1 MNRRNDVTHSSSA
14 RERQYTDFVVLIAQ
28 HDQSLRRFVRTIM
41 PSRDGVDDVV
51 QETALECW
59 NKYSEFEPADKES
72 TSKEFLRWACVI
84 ARFKALSWQRDA
96 GRSRLVFRERVI
108 ELLAENSMD
117 SLEHC
122 REEQEALASCLKKL
136 SGEQQRLVLS
146 VHAPGESIA
155 RIAKETGVK
164 ARSLYSEV
172 NTLRTL
178 LFECVRRQL
187 SEEAING

>member
-1 MNRRNDVTHSSSA
+1 
-14 RERQYTDFVVLIAQ
+14 
-28 HDQSLRRFVRTIM
+28 M

-59 NKYSEFEPADKES
+59 NKYSEFNPSDNES
-72 TSKEFLRWACVI
+72 TSEEFLRWSCVI

-96 GRSRLVFRERVI
+96 ARSRLVFRESVI

-117 SLEHC
+117 ALEH
-122 REEQEALASCLKKL
+122 RQDEQEALEACLEKL
-136 SGEQQRLVLS
+136 PDEQRRLVLS

-164 ARSLYSEV
+164 ARSLYSKV

-187 SEEAING
+187 AQETNNG

>member
-1 MNRRNDVTHSSSA
+1 MNLPDPSSTSPA
-14 RERQYTDFVVLIAQ
+14 REQQYSEYVVLLSR
-28 HDQSLRRFVRTIM
+28 HDQSLRRFVRSIM

-59 NKYSEFEPADKES
+59 KKYSEFNPSDNES
-72 TSKEFLRWACVI
+72 TSEEFLRWSCVI

-96 GRSRLVFRERVI
+96 ARSRLVFRESVI

-117 SLEHC
+117 ALEH
-122 REEQEALASCLKKL
+122 RQDEQEALESCLEKL
-136 SGEQQRLVLS
+136 PDEQRRLVLS

-164 ARSLYSEV
+164 ARSLYSKV

-187 SEEAING
+187 AQETNNG